1 MADVLPSPA
10 QRERVGP
17 KGRGEGVSYT
27 VQREELSRLE
37 PEWRALFPRTFLRCV
52 CVSPTW
58 LRVWWE
64 QFGQGRELL
73 LLSVRRGQE
82 LVGVAPLMRDDG
94 RLTFAGDTEICDYM
108 DFTAVAGAEQAVLT
122 AVLRSL
128 SEEPWQEL
136 VLWGVRDDSPT
147 LRALPS
153 VCAGLGLLLEV
164 ELEDVCPR
172 VDLPASWEEYLAGLN
187 KKDRHELRR
196 KLRKLP
202 QGGEVGLEV
211 LERPDETEAALDDFL
226 RLHGA
231 ARSEKAAFM
240 TERMA
245 RFFRRIVLALAQE
258 GLVELIFLTLDH
270 VRVAGVLCFRTE
282 DELLL
287 YNSGYEPA
295 YAGLSVGLLS
305 KALALQRAIE
315 EGRRRFDFL
324 RGAEPYKYD
333 LGAENLNVYRC
344 VIRRPFG
351 SALRVKHRSPQGG
364 QGRA

>member
-1 MADVLPSPA
+1 MDSGHVVPSPA
-10 QRERVGP
+10 RRQKAGP
-17 KGRGEGVSYT
+17 KGSGEGVSYT
-27 VQREELSRLE
+27 VQREELDRLE
-37 PEWRALFPRTFLRCV
+37 PEWRELVPRTFLRCV
-52 CVSPTW
+52 FVSPTW
-58 LRVWWE
+58 LRVWW
-64 QFGQGRELL
+64 QDFADGRELM

-82 LVGVAPLMRDDG
+82 LVGVAPFMRDDG

-128 SEEPWQEL
+128 SQESWQEL
-136 VLWGVRDDSPT
+136 VLWAVRDDSPT

-153 VCAGLGLLLEV
+153 VCADLGLSLEV

-172 VDLPASWEEYLAGLN
+172 VDLPGSWEEYLARLD

-202 QGGEVGLEV
+202 QGGRVGLEV
-211 LERPDETEAALDDFL
+211 LERPDEVQPALDDFL

-245 RFFRRIVLALAQE
+245 RFFRHIVSALAQE
-258 GLVELIFLTLDH
+258 GLVELIFLTLDR

-287 YNSGYEPA
+287 YNSGYDVA

-305 KALALQRAIE
+305 KALSLQRAIE

-344 VIRRPFG
+344 VIRRSSG
-351 SALRVKHRSPQGG
+351 SAQDRP
-364 QGRA
+364 